1 MDGAGADSLYPIA
14 VLIDELKNEDIT
26 LRLNSIRKLSTIALA
41 LGEDRTVRELIP
53 FLKDSTDD
61 EDEVLLAM
69 ADELGNFVQY
79 VGGSRNAFC
88 LLDPLEQLAMVEETV
103 VRDKAVE
110 SINKVNDQISD
121 AHIAQ
126 YSVPMLKRLVSAE
139 LFPARVSSCSMF
151 VPIYKRCPSHL
162 RVELRQSFARLCRDD
177 TPMVRRAAASNLAK
191 FAHAVE
197 AEAVAHE
204 LLPLLIEL
212 TNDDQDSVRLLAV
225 EGCGGMARLLPKADL
240 INSILPVVKTYAGDK
255 SWRVR
260 YNVAQQLVNMC
271 EAFGVD
277 TATKELTSL
286 YARLLGDNEAEVRVA
301 ASSKLA
307 DVSRLLQPSAVTQ
320 QILPC
325 VKTLAQDSS
334 QYVRSAVAGSVMEL
348 APIVGKD
355 MTVTH
360 LLPLFLDLLK
370 DDIPEVRL
378 NIISKLDHASK
389 VIGIDLLSQSLLPAI
404 QELSEDQHWRVRL
417 AIIEHVPLL
426 ARQLGQSFFQASPAQ
441 PVPGATVPAA
451 PRHVRPLPPRRTSW
465 GRSA

>member
-1 MDGAGADSLYPIA
+1 M
-14 VLIDELKNEDIT
+14 
-26 LRLNSIRKLSTIALA
+26 
-41 LGEDRTVRELIP
+41 
-53 FLKDSTDD
+53 
-61 EDEVLLAM
+61 
-69 ADELGNFVQY
+69 
-79 VGGSRNAFC
+79 
-88 LLDPLEQLAMVEETV
+88 
-103 VRDKAVE
+103 
-110 SINKVNDQISD
+110 
-121 AHIAQ
+121 
-126 YSVPMLKRLVSAE
+126 
-139 LFPARVSSCSMF
+139 
-151 VPIYKRCPSHL
+151 
-162 RVELRQSFARLCRDD
+162 
-177 TPMVRRAAASNLAK
+177 
-191 FAHAVE
+191 
-197 AEAVAHE
+197 
-204 LLPLLIEL
+204 
-212 TNDDQDSVRLLAV
+212 
-225 EGCGGMARLLPKADL
+225 
-240 INSILPVVKTYAGDK
+240 
-255 SWRVR
+255 
-260 YNVAQQLVNMC
+260 
-271 EAFGVD
+271 
-277 TATKELTSL
+277 
-286 YARLLGDNEAEVRVA
+286 A

-325 VKTLAQDSS
+325 AKTLAQDSS